1 MTKPKKTD
9 PLTVREVSAASD
21 GFFELLDE
29 VLMRCRQRGIPV
41 EDAIK
46 LSESIFAYAH
56 KLRAIDA
63 EADSSAP
70 FGFNKDPYTA
80 AYKSVYAT
88 HD

>member
-46 LSESIFAYAH
+46 LYRREENR
-56 KLRAIDA
+56 LR
-63 EADSSAP
+63 
-70 FGFNKDPYTA
+70 GW
-80 AYKSVYAT
+80 
-88 HD
+88 